1 MIDIRQAAVGE
12 PWGRGWR
19 GRRRRNEETGLSGV
33 ASFPLGMARWAS
45 PAHCSASC
53 TDCAKVSTGKEMHP
67 LEASRALKR
76 VSAHIQMADGA
87 GVCGVRM
94 VADGAQVRMDIT
106 TNKEQCQHKE
116 TLKGGLVNKKK
127 RSHPVVTGQRAAQRK
142 NSPRQWGRPF
152 SRAPW
157 EICPA
162 ISTHPHW
169 GGDCTT
175 TLRWQDVSG
184 KT

>member
-1 MIDIRQAAVGE
+1 
-12 PWGRGWR
+12 
-19 GRRRRNEETGLSGV
+19 
-33 ASFPLGMARWAS
+33 MARWAS

-53 TDCAKVSTGKEMHP
+53 TDCAKVSTGTGGAKEMHP

-87 GVCGVRM
+87 GVPGVRM
-94 VADGAQVRMDIT
+94 VADGAWVRVDIA
-106 TNKEQCQHKE
+106 NDKEQCQDKE
-116 TLKGGLVNKKK
+116 TPKGGLVNEKK
-127 RSHPVVTGQRAAQRK
+127 RSCRVVTDQRAAQRK
-142 NSPRQWGRPF
+142 NSPRQWGRLF
-152 SRAPW
+152 GRAPQ

-175 TLRWQDVSG
+175 TLRWQDVG
-184 KT
+184 GDQLI